1 MYYDDTQGITTELV
15 NLPTSVKGF
24 SKANNDMTYT
34 IIINA
39 RLSEEQQRNTYKHE
53 LEHIKKDDF
62 RSLDNADNIEHERH
76 LIER

>member
-24 SKANNDMTYT
+24 AKVNKDMTYT

-39 RLSEEQQRNTYKHE
+39 RLSIEQQRIAYQHE
-53 LEHIKKDDF
+53 LEHIRKGDF
-62 RSLDNADNIEHERH
+62 HSADTADNIEYERH
-76 LIER
+76 IAK